1 MVDILNTFVAIILSV
16 VALTPIF
23 LLVVLLNRTNV
34 KPGTD
39 PTVIKKLE
47 DMDVTIAS
55 DTNNALDQVSAK
67 LEDFETR
74 IAELEDQRVNVKG
87 FKSNTLKIS
96 IGLFFSVIIYYMNN
110 FFNVMG
116 KTEKIPIILSVWGPI
131 IFLIIISFIYT
142 VKINEK

>member
-23 LLVVLLNRTNV
+23 LLVILLNRTNI
-34 KPGTD
+34 KPSTD

-47 DMDVTIAS
+47 DMDATIAN

-87 FKSNTLKIS
+87 FKK
-96 IGLFFSVIIYYMNN
+96 
-110 FFNVMG
+110 
-116 KTEKIPIILSVWGPI
+116 
-131 IFLIIISFIYT
+131 
-142 VKINEK
+142 

>member
-47 DMDVTIAS
+47 DMDATIAS

-74 IAELEDQRVNVKG
+74 ISELEDQRVNVKG
-87 FKSNTLKIS
+87 FKK
-96 IGLFFSVIIYYMNN
+96 
-110 FFNVMG
+110 
-116 KTEKIPIILSVWGPI
+116 
-131 IFLIIISFIYT
+131 
-142 VKINEK
+142 

>member
-1 MVDILNTFVAIILSV
+1 MVDILNTFMAIILSV

-47 DMDVTIAS
+47 DMDATIAN

-87 FKSNTLKIS
+87 FKK
-96 IGLFFSVIIYYMNN
+96 
-110 FFNVMG
+110 
-116 KTEKIPIILSVWGPI
+116 
-131 IFLIIISFIYT
+131 
-142 VKINEK
+142 

>member
-23 LLVVLLNRTNV
+23 LLVVLLNRTYV

-39 PTVIKKLE
+39 PPVIKKLE
-47 DMDVTIAS
+47 DMDATIAN

-87 FKSNTLKIS
+87 FKK
-96 IGLFFSVIIYYMNN
+96 
-110 FFNVMG
+110 
-116 KTEKIPIILSVWGPI
+116 
-131 IFLIIISFIYT
+131 
-142 VKINEK
+142 

>member
-23 LLVVLLNRTNV
+23 LLVILLNRTNI

-47 DMDVTIAS
+47 DMDATIAS

-74 IAELEDQRVNVKG
+74 IADLEDQRVNVKG
-87 FKSNTLKIS
+87 FKK
-96 IGLFFSVIIYYMNN
+96 
-110 FFNVMG
+110 
-116 KTEKIPIILSVWGPI
+116 
-131 IFLIIISFIYT
+131 
-142 VKINEK
+142 

>member
-1 MVDILNTFVAIILSV
+1 MVDILNTFIAIILSV

-23 LLVVLLNRTNV
+23 LLVILLNRTNV

-47 DMDVTIAS
+47 DMDATIAN

-74 IAELEDQRVNVKG
+74 IADLEEARVSVKG
-87 FKSNTLKIS
+87 FKK
-96 IGLFFSVIIYYMNN
+96 
-110 FFNVMG
+110 
-116 KTEKIPIILSVWGPI
+116 
-131 IFLIIISFIYT
+131 
-142 VKINEK
+142 

>member
-1 MVDILNTFVAIILSV
+1 MVDILNTFIAIILSV

-47 DMDVTIAS
+47 DMDATIAS

-87 FKSNTLKIS
+87 FKK
-96 IGLFFSVIIYYMNN
+96 
-110 FFNVMG
+110 
-116 KTEKIPIILSVWGPI
+116 
-131 IFLIIISFIYT
+131 
-142 VKINEK
+142 

>member
-23 LLVVLLNRTNV
+23 LLVILLNRTNI

-47 DMDVTIAS
+47 DMDATIAS

-74 IAELEDQRVNVKG
+74 IAELEEKRTNVKG
-87 FKSNTLKIS
+87 FKN
-96 IGLFFSVIIYYMNN
+96 
-110 FFNVMG
+110 
-116 KTEKIPIILSVWGPI
+116 
-131 IFLIIISFIYT
+131 
-142 VKINEK
+142 

>member
-1 MVDILNTFVAIILSV
+1 MVDILNTFIAIILSV

-23 LLVVLLNRTNV
+23 LLAVLLNRTNV

-47 DMDVTIAS
+47 DMDATIAS
-55 DTNNALDQVSAK
+55 DTNNALDQISVK

-87 FKSNTLKIS
+87 FKK
-96 IGLFFSVIIYYMNN
+96 
-110 FFNVMG
+110 
-116 KTEKIPIILSVWGPI
+116 
-131 IFLIIISFIYT
+131 
-142 VKINEK
+142 

>member
-1 MVDILNTFVAIILSV
+1 MVDILNTFIAIILSV

-23 LLVVLLNRTNV
+23 LLVVLLNKTNI

-47 DMDVTIAS
+47 DMDATIAS

-74 IAELEDQRVNVKG
+74 IADLEDQRVNVKG
-87 FKSNTLKIS
+87 FKK
-96 IGLFFSVIIYYMNN
+96 
-110 FFNVMG
+110 
-116 KTEKIPIILSVWGPI
+116 
-131 IFLIIISFIYT
+131 
-142 VKINEK
+142 

>member
-47 DMDVTIAS
+47 DMDATIAS
-55 DTNNALDQVSAK
+55 DTNNALDQVSSK

-87 FKSNTLKIS
+87 FKK
-96 IGLFFSVIIYYMNN
+96 
-110 FFNVMG
+110 
-116 KTEKIPIILSVWGPI
+116 
-131 IFLIIISFIYT
+131 
-142 VKINEK
+142 

>member
-34 KPGTD
+34 KPNTD

-47 DMDVTIAS
+47 DMDATIAS

-74 IAELEDQRVNVKG
+74 IANLEDQRVNVKG
-87 FKSNTLKIS
+87 FKK
-96 IGLFFSVIIYYMNN
+96 
-110 FFNVMG
+110 
-116 KTEKIPIILSVWGPI
+116 
-131 IFLIIISFIYT
+131 
-142 VKINEK
+142 

>member
-1 MVDILNTFVAIILSV
+1 MVDILNTFMAIILSV

-23 LLVVLLNRTNV
+23 ILVVLLNRTNI

-47 DMDVTIAS
+47 DMDATIAS

-87 FKSNTLKIS
+87 FKK
-96 IGLFFSVIIYYMNN
+96 
-110 FFNVMG
+110 
-116 KTEKIPIILSVWGPI
+116 
-131 IFLIIISFIYT
+131 
-142 VKINEK
+142 

>member
-23 LLVVLLNRTNV
+23 LLVVLLNKTNV
-34 KPGTD
+34 KPSTD

-47 DMDVTIAS
+47 DMDATIAS

-74 IAELEDQRVNVKG
+74 IADLEDQRVNVKG
-87 FKSNTLKIS
+87 FKK
-96 IGLFFSVIIYYMNN
+96 
-110 FFNVMG
+110 
-116 KTEKIPIILSVWGPI
+116 
-131 IFLIIISFIYT
+131 
-142 VKINEK
+142 